1 MTNPGLSIGASGVGL
16 PWHNHEAAWEAV
28 VHGRKLFLLLPPM
41 LARPG
46 PPVEELYLPPTLAFI
61 RGHLAAW
68 PGVWHVLLE
77 AGDVLW
83 IPCNWWHATLN
94 IGETVAVGGQHEGR
108 PGEPPVCEHDLFND
122 AQLRLSHAATL
133 VARHPAE
140 AAALLGQAASVLEY
154 HVQVRKTPCRPRS

>member
-61 RGHLAAW
+61 RGPFRRWRRCRKGHCQSCGYDLQGNVS
-68 PGVWHVLLE
+68 GVCPECGKETGSIE
-77 AGDVLW
+77 AV
-83 IPCNWWHATLN
+83 
-94 IGETVAVGGQHEGR
+94 E
-108 PGEPPVCEHDLFND
+108 
-122 AQLRLSHAATL
+122 
-133 VARHPAE
+133 
-140 AAALLGQAASVLEY
+140 
-154 HVQVRKTPCRPRS
+154 